1 MYACLQNP
9 EPAIILK
16 LDLLFCMNLQL
27 WAGQLM
33 KNKGL
38 FWQEGAADEPLYL
51 RVYGYYKE
59 LIRSGRLPA
68 GARLPSI
75 RRCAQELEVSRT
87 TVEAAYAQLA
97 AEGYVSARPQSGFY
111 AASLEY
117 DPEEAG
123 LRPALQSAP
132 EKPAIR
138 FDFASASVDAESFDF
153 ALWRRYIKSAL
164 RADQRL
170 LSYGEPQGEPDLRA
184 AICGYVAQSRNVVCS
199 PEQIVIGAGVQSLLH
214 ILCALLGGCPVAG
227 FWNNS
232 FAQGQAVLEDHGFSI
247 RHYRQETDD
256 FSALERD
263 GVRLLYLSPS
273 HMDAMGSVMPVAQR
287 LKLLEAARRAGC
299 LVVED
304 DYDSEFRYFT
314 HPVPSLQGL
323 DGGRSVLYMGTFSKL
338 LLPSLRLSFMALPS
352 SLMEAY
358 KQRGGLYNQTASKAE
373 QIALC
378 QFIRDGHLAA
388 QIRKSRKLYMGKSRA
403 LCEAAG
409 LAFGPQARAEV
420 CASGLMVRLTLP
432 GGEPAPALQKRA
444 QQAGIAVR
452 VEGAA
457 GNGNASLLLASTG
470 VPADSFRE
478 AMRALQA
485 AICGTP
491 N

>member
-1 MYACLQNP
+1 
-9 EPAIILK
+9 
-16 LDLLFCMNLQL
+16 
-27 WAGQLM
+27 M
-33 KNKGL
+33 KNKDL
-38 FWQEGAADEPLYL
+38 FRQESGSGGPLYL
-51 RVYGYYKE
+51 RVYSHYKD
-59 LIRSGRLPA
+59 LISSGQLPA

-97 AEGYVSARPQSGFY
+97 AEGYAVARPQSGFY
-111 AASLEY
+111 AARLDY
-117 DPEEAG
+117 NPKNAG
-123 LRPALQSAP
+123 LLPKPHSLP
-132 EKPAIR
+132 EKPPLR

-214 ILCALLGGCPVAG
+214 ILCALLGNRSSAG

-247 RHYRQETDD
+247 RHYRQAADD

-273 HMDAMGSVMPVAQR
+273 HMDAMGSVMPVSQR
-287 LKLLEAARRAGC
+287 LRLLEVARRAGC

-323 DGGRSVLYMGTFSKL
+323 DGGRSVLYMATFSKL
-338 LLPSLRLSFMALPS
+338 LLPSLRLSFMVLPS
-352 SLMEAY
+352 SLMDAY

-388 QIRKSRKLYMGKSRA
+388 QIRKARKLYMGKSRA

-409 LAFGPQARAEV
+409 LAFGPQAQAEV
-420 CASGLMVRLTLP
+420 CASGLMVRLTLS
-432 GGEPAPALQKRA
+432 GGEPALALQQKA

-452 VEGAA
+452 VESA
-457 GNGNASLLLASTG
+457 GDGNASLLLASTG

-491 N
+491 EAP